1 MRRGASSPP
10 PLTACPAARRRG
22 PLGERTPADGD
33 SLGPIGARRP
43 RGLHQH
49 PHQSG
54 EHAQRHPMARLAA
67 DPRPSS
73 CRPRLA
79 FDLFEAPVCRSACR
93 RGYIVEVSAVL
104 AGTATPERCDAPTGQ
119 GSHDCARGLLSCDS
133 PSQEHDATQCGDS
146 CCSLRLERHEAVTLR
161 GHKKFLWSRT
171 VCPGTFPAM
180 RIGA

>member
-1 MRRGASSPP
+1 MISSRDFTGSSCSMVTVVVTGHSSRRSTPSRWTPTGDGLQRGQFCWP
-10 PLTACPAARRRG
+10 PLGRTVGRQRAATWP
-22 PLGERTPADGD
+22 PLGRISWPPT
-33 SLGPIGARRP
+33 
-43 RGLHQH
+43 
-49 PHQSG
+49 
-54 EHAQRHPMARLAA
+54 
-67 DPRPSS
+67 
-73 CRPRLA
+73 PRLA

-119 GSHDCARGLLSCDS
+119 GSHNCARGLLSCDS